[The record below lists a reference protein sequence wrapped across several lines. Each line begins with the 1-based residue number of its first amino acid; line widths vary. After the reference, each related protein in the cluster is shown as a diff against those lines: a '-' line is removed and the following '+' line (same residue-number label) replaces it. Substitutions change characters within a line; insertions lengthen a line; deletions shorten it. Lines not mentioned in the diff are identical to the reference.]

1 SLTRVPA
8 RSVQRACAQC
18 EKEDD
23 DGEAMLAGS
32 DRGPLD
38 TATTP
43 EDEQAAEEPA
53 PAPAPMRADQGATSP
68 GEETSA
74 APSAAQAEAASAGKA
89 EAAGLLVADDAAE
102 VTPNQR
108 RKSEF
113 LAELRRAVRET
124 ADQALAGTGMTAEN
138 CPYIDY
144 WFGFYATKDGAE
156 LERRIRRY

>member
-1 SLTRVPA
+1 AHARTAFAIASDAYEREADRAAELVTRTGSVERADVSLTRVPA

-74 APSAAQAEAASAGKA
+74 APSAAQAEAA
-89 EAAGLLVADDAAE
+89 GLLVADDAAE
-102 VTPNQR
+102 VTPNQM

-124 ADQALAGTGMTAEN
+124 ADQALAGT
-138 CPYIDY
+138 
-144 WFGFYATKDGAE
+144 
-156 LERRIRRY
+156 